1 MKERIIKHIAEKV
14 AWKSGIVDVGL
25 GAAGALLAALSQ
37 KSEDMFEKT
46 REELISH
53 NPYNNHLWLKQYEA
67 NEYLFRTS
75 FEYSLFNDNGVLMYK
90 AIGGKNNK
98 LQKIKLYDNDQ
109 HLLGELHEKRQ
120 LVQNPFSMKAH
131 YDFDAI
137 INKKKAG
144 QIRYTVTRKNRTISL
159 NDNEW
164 IIEEKRSLKSEFTFS
179 SYKIMSKS
187 GNLIAETT
195 EKLSYTFIDYPNE
208 NDTVMI
214 ILFMLAE
221 NAVSIIKSRKNGEYK
236 LT

>member
-98 LQKIKLYDNDQ
+98 LQKIKLYDNDK

-137 INKKKAG
+137 INKK
-144 QIRYTVTRKNRTISL
+144 
-159 NDNEW
+159 
-164 IIEEKRSLKSEFTFS
+164 
-179 SYKIMSKS
+179 
-187 GNLIAETT
+187 
-195 EKLSYTFIDYPNE
+195 
-208 NDTVMI
+208 
-214 ILFMLAE
+214 
-221 NAVSIIKSRKNGEYK
+221 
-236 LT
+236 